1 MNLNLWPFTF
11 KTAHDGVFRADVQP
25 RSEVDEFKNRA
36 TVFDSGRNRAMPDGR
51 LARRHDDPFAGDET
65 ESDGRAIIRFSSR
78 LLPGHRKRFRYQLPS
93 ASSVHLFGYG
103 ASPSAQ
109 NWKRRPLCR
118 IKLRA
123 NVPSVF

>member
-36 TVFDSGRNRAMPDGR
+36 MVFDSGRNRAMPDGG

-65 ESDGRAIIRFSSR
+65 ESDGRAIFRFSSQ
-78 LLPGHRKRFRYQLPS
+78 LLPGQAQTISIPAAVSIQRASLWIRRVAERAELEAAAALP
-93 ASSVHLFGYG
+93 
-103 ASPSAQ
+103 
-109 NWKRRPLCR
+109 N
-118 IKLRA
+118 
-123 NVPSVF
+123 